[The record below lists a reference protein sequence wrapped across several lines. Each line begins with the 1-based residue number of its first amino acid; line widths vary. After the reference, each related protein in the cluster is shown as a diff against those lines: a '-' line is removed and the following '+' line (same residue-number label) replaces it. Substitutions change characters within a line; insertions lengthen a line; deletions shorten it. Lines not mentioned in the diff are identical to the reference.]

1 MAEKEFDESW
11 TLPFHIVI
19 RTTLVLGVI
28 AVMVVFLLD

>member
-19 RTTLVLGVI
+19 WTALTLGVI
-28 AVMVVFLLD
+28 AVMVVFLLN